1 MTETAGPLSRFRIL
15 EIGGGDTVA
24 YCGKLF
30 ADFGAEV
37 IKCEPEGGDPRRAE
51 GVQIETGK
59 GGTSAFFAWLN
70 SNKLS
75 ITADPAT
82 EAGAQIIRDLLPSCD
97 LLLDGRAPKE
107 IDASSLI
114 HAELQADDPGLT
126 ILGISWFGNSGP
138 YRDFEAT
145 DAVIRSLA
153 GVVYEAGPAEGPPML
168 ATEGQ
173 AAVIGALTSFLP
185 AAATL
190 WDAEN
195 GGRRF
200 TSSIHAA
207 ISHITEYDIGLQMDM
222 GKRGRVGVNVFGRTY
237 PAGPYPTAKG
247 WLGVTIMSPSQ
258 WVSFCEMLG
267 QPQLGT
273 DPKYDTAPKR
283 QAVAPE
289 LDAVL
294 RPLLL
299 QKTAQEWFEMG
310 IANKVPLAILP
321 AVDDL
326 AELPFHKERQSFGT
340 IRIGEGQ
347 FTCPILPQQLTGTPP
362 IRDGIAPLPGSTD
375 RSSLKPHTRKAPAKV
390 AEGLPLRNLRILDLS
405 MGWAGPVAVRQLA
418 DLGADVVKVES
429 CENPDWFR
437 GIDTRWPY
445 YEEKYFERH
454 MGWQYMN
461 RNKRGITLDISSERG
476 RELVLEL
483 AKTADV
489 VIDSYAADVMP
500 KFRLASEEF
509 LKVNPGIV
517 ALTMPAFGM
526 KTAWRMG
533 RAYGSTLEHASGL
546 PSVNGRPEDPPAM
559 SHAVMGDPIGG
570 MTAASAILIGLL
582 AKQTTGRGQHIDLA
596 QAQCLLPLFAEQI
609 VAYHVTGE
617 VPPRLGNRHARYAP
631 HGCYRLMG
639 DDIWLT
645 IAIRSDAEW
654 QALCEVMRRPDLA
667 EDPALATVEGRRAEA
682 DRIDAAISDWALLVR
697 GYAAMTD
704 LQEKGIAAATV
715 RQPLDM
721 GLDPHCVATGRF
733 EALDRPF
740 IGGHIQPRPA
750 YVEGDNAT
758 GYSIRWPSP
767 TVGQH
772 NREVLQGELGLSDA
786 EFDAL
791 LKEGII
797 GFEARPRSAKRNA
810 KSAR

>member
-1 MTETAGPLSRFRIL
+1 MTDSSGPLSRFRIL

-37 IKCEPEGGDPRRAE
+37 IKCEQPGRDPRRRD
-51 GVQIETGK
+51 GVQVDTTDGQ
-59 GGTSAFFAWLN
+59 TSAFFTWLN
-70 SNKLS
+70 SNKLT

-82 EAGAQIIRDLLPSCD
+82 PEGAATIRDLLPSCD
-97 LLLDGRAPKE
+97 LLIDGRAPKE
-107 IDASSLI
+107 IDASD
-114 HAELQADDPGLT
+114 LQHDKFQANDPGLT
-126 ILGISWFGNSGP
+126 IVGISWFGNSGP
-138 YRDFEAT
+138 YRDYEAT
-145 DAVIRSLA
+145 DAVVRSLA

-173 AAVIGALTSFLP
+173 AAAIGAMTAFLP

-190 WDAEN
+190 WDAKS

-283 QAVAPE
+283 QMVAAE
-289 LDAVL
+289 LDQIL

-299 QKTAQEWFEMG
+299 QKPARDWFEAG
-310 IANKVPLAILP
+310 IEKKVPLAILP
-321 AVDDL
+321 ALDEIADL
-326 AELPFHKERQSFGT
+326 EFHKERQSFGT
-340 IRIGEGQ
+340 INTGPAE

-362 IRDGIAPLPGSTD
+362 IRHGAAPRWTD
-375 RSSLKPHTRKAPAKV
+375 PSSLPSHRRKAPAQV
-390 AEGLPLRNLRILDLS
+390 ADGLPLRNLRILDLS
-405 MGWAGPVAVRQLA
+405 MGWAGPLAIRQLA

-445 YEEKYFERH
+445 YEETYFERH

-461 RNKRGITLDISSERG
+461 RNKRGITLDISSEEG
-476 RELVLEL
+476 RAL
-483 AKTADV
+483 ALRLAETADV
-489 VIDSYAADVMP
+489 VIDSYSADIMP
-500 KFRLASEEF
+500 KFRLTSDEF
-509 LKVNPGIV
+509 LRVNPGII

-526 KTAWRMG
+526 ATKWRYG

-582 AKQTTGRGQHIDLA
+582 AKQTTGKGQHIDLA

-609 VAYHVTGE
+609 IATHVTGTVLE
-617 VPPRLGNRHARYAP
+617 RLGNRHPRYAP

-645 IAIRSDAEW
+645 LAIRSDREW
-654 QALCEVMRRPDLA
+654 LDLCEVMRRPDLA
-667 EDPALATVEGRRAEA
+667 EDPELSTAEGRHAQA
-682 DRIDAAISDWALLVR
+682 DRIDAAISEWTLLVR
-697 GYAAMTD
+697 GFAAMTD
-704 LQEKGIAAATV
+704 LQAKGIAAGTV
-715 RQPLDM
+715 RQPLDL

-733 EALDRPF
+733 ETLNRPF
-740 IGGHIQPRPA
+740 IGGHLQPRPA
-750 YVEGDNAT
+750 YVEGEATT
-758 GYSIRWPSP
+758 GYPIRSPSP

-772 NREVLQGELGLSDA
+772 NREVLQGELGLSD
-786 EFDAL
+786 EDFDNL
-791 LKEGII
+791 LSRGII
-797 GFEARPRSAKRNA
+797 GFEARPRTPKTT
-810 KSAR
+810 